1 MMKMKNEDDAQRVVW
16 WGHPLKLNDPS
27 GAAEGAADA
36 EKRAY

>member
-1 MMKMKNEDDAQRVVW
+1 MKNEGGAQRVVW

-27 GAAEGAADA
+27 AAAEEAPDV